1 MSDFALFAIGPGHL
15 AHLVPLLLAV
25 SLVYSA
31 TRHEKTEEI
40 RQGFFRGIITF
51 GGFLVAIFI
60 ILALLSWIV

>member
-1 MSDFALFAIGPGHL
+1 MVHAAFLAIGPGHL

-40 RQGFFRGIITF
+40 KQGFFRGIITF
-51 GGFLVAIFI
+51 GGFLVVIFI